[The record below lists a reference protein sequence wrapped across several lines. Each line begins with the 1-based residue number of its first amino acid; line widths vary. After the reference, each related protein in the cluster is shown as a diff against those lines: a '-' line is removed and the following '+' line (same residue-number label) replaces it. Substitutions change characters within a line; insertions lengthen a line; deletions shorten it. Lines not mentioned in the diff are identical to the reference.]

1 MGIAA
6 IQAVVE
12 TDVLE
17 KASLEFQMNLIDT
30 RRMMLTRKS
39 GSAAENYSEILAEWS
54 SYDKRKKGGEEVTA
68 EEDATWGSFNWD
80 IFLNEYEH
88 QVQEIDYQDKALE
101 IERDNLQTKLT
112 AVTTRL
118 ESNEK
123 MLNQNIEKEFNYAK

>member
-17 KASLEFQMNLIDT
+17 KASLEFQINVVDT

-39 GSAAENYSEILAEWS
+39 GSAAENYSEILAQWS
-54 SYDKRKKGGEEVTA
+54 SYDQRKKNGDEVT
-68 EEDATWGSFNWD
+68 EYEDEVWGSFSWD
-80 IFLNEYEH
+80 AFVGEYET
-88 QVQEIDYQDKALE
+88 QVKEIDYQDKALE
-101 IERDNLQTKLT
+101 LERDNLQTKLT

-123 MLNQNIEKEFNYAK
+123 QLNQNIEKEFNYMK

>member
-6 IQAVVE
+6 IQAIVE

-17 KASLEFQMNLIDT
+17 KASIEFQINVIDT

-39 GSAAENYSEILAEWS
+39 GSAAENYSEILAQWS
-54 SYDKRKKGGEEVTA
+54 SYDKRKKNGNEVT
-68 EEDATWGSFNWD
+68 EYEDEVWGSFSWD
-80 IFLNEYEH
+80 AFVGEYET
-88 QVQEIDYQDKALE
+88 QVKEIDYQDKALE
-101 IERDNLQTKLT
+101 LERDNLQTKLT

-123 MLNQNIEKEFNYAK
+123 QLNQNIEKEFNYSK

>member
-6 IQAVVE
+6 IQAIVE

-17 KASLEFQMNLIDT
+17 KATLEFQMNVIDT

-39 GSAAENYSEILAEWS
+39 GSAAENYSEVLAEWS
-54 SYDKRKKGGEEVTA
+54 SYDRRKKAGEEVTDH
-68 EEDATWGSFNWD
+68 EEEVWGSFSWD
-80 IFLNEYEH
+80 AFVGEYEN
-88 QVQEIDYQDKALE
+88 QTKEIQYQDRVLE
-101 IERDNLQTKLT
+101 LERDNLQTKLT

>member
-17 KASLEFQMNLIDT
+17 KASLEFQINVIDT

-39 GSAAENYSEILAEWS
+39 GSAAENYSEILAQWS
-54 SYDKRKKGGEEVTA
+54 SYDQRKKNGGEVTEYEDEV
-68 EEDATWGSFNWD
+68 WGSFSWD
-80 IFLNEYEH
+80 AFVGEYET
-88 QVQEIDYQDKALE
+88 QVKEIDYQDKALE
-101 IERDNLQTKLT
+101 LERDNLQTKLT

-123 MLNQNIEKEFNYAK
+123 QLNQNIEKEFNYMK